1 MGMYDNLGNYQVK
14 VFGVPLTPL
23 SQDSE
28 NPEKMVFSPYE
39 SGGKLRYFK
48 ENARVPYKNLIYNYG
63 KNFIV
68 IDYRC
73 FLMKNEFE
81 IIHII
86 ENGRY
91 KKSINYRELPECYRI
106 NLVLDNY
113 GKILNI
119 HHKRD
124 FADIIREHKEAFK
137 KYNRLKKEYCEAF
150 NTEENLS
157 IFKYK
162 QMSPE
167 AQKEYIKNHS
177 IAMDKAFNESLKLF
191 SDKWLV
197 SPDSDIYKKINDT
210 TALGFVIAEC
220 INQKAIEWE
229 KYITVQAYSEQI
241 AKKNLTINEMIK
253 RYCSWNHD
261 VKETEVREII
271 SKYSAQIPECVEKEY
286 KESIT
291 YKIRNKK

>member
-1 MGMYDNLGNYQVK
+1 
-14 VFGVPLTPL
+14 
-23 SQDSE
+23 
-28 NPEKMVFSPYE
+28 
-39 SGGKLRYFK
+39 
-48 ENARVPYKNLIYNYG
+48 
-63 KNFIV
+63 
-68 IDYRC
+68 
-73 FLMKNEFE
+73 
-81 IIHII
+81 
-86 ENGRY
+86 
-91 KKSINYRELPECYRI
+91 
-106 NLVLDNY
+106 
-113 GKILNI
+113 
-119 HHKRD
+119 
-124 FADIIREHKEAFK
+124 
-137 KYNRLKKEYCEAF
+137 
-150 NTEENLS
+150 
-157 IFKYK
+157 
-162 QMSPE
+162 MSPE

-210 TALGFVIAEC
+210 TALGFAIAEC

-229 KYITVQAYSEQI
+229 KYITVQAYLEQI